1 MQRFFSLFL
10 MAVISVEWRKTYKLE
25 FFSTQ
30 VLYYQ

>member
-10 MAVISVEWRKTYKLE
+10 MVVISVEWIKTYKLE